1 MVVFH
6 TSAGL
11 MKRLLGDIY
20 VRILVGVAISLALGW
35 LSVRGMD
42 WGLVADQFHE
52 FPVGWAFASVV
63 IFILACFLR
72 ACRWRVLFLG
82 QPVSLMRLFM
92 VQNAGIGLN
101 NLSPVRM
108 VSEGAQFALL
118 TLRYGVKGGVA
129 VATMGTERILD
140 MVITSALLMVGLT
153 LLPNKGDFLLFVVG
167 AFVFALA
174 SVLAIPFLVWASGKP
189 FLNRIPILAS
199 TADFLV
205 HLVKARAALAGAFFL
220 TLAHWLLVGLCA
232 WVLAYGMGLGI
243 SAFVATLAI
252 LGTLYFAT
260 SVPALPSS
268 VGTFEFGV
276 VYVLK
281 VFDVPQALAFS
292 YGVVIHAVLFLP
304 PIVVAIV
311 VFGSLGLKPLKQGAF
326 MRPLEAGTPASVD
339 APGGKA
345 E

>member
-1 MVVFH
+1 M
-6 TSAGL
+6 
-11 MKRLLGDIY
+11 
-20 VRILVGVAISLALGW
+20 
-35 LSVRGMD
+35 
-42 WGLVADQFHE
+42 
-52 FPVGWAFASVV
+52 
-63 IFILACFLR
+63 
-72 ACRWRVLFLG
+72 
-82 QPVSLMRLFM
+82 
-92 VQNAGIGLN
+92 
-101 NLSPVRM
+101 
-108 VSEGAQFALL
+108 
-118 TLRYGVKGGVA
+118 
-129 VATMGTERILD
+129 
-140 MVITSALLMVGLT
+140 
-153 LLPNKGDFLLFVVG
+153 
-167 AFVFALA
+167 
-174 SVLAIPFLVWASGKP
+174 
-189 FLNRIPILAS
+189 
-199 TADFLV
+199 
-205 HLVKARAALAGAFFL
+205 
-220 TLAHWLLVGLCA
+220 VGLCA